1 MEFAK
6 ALAAACH
13 CSTSEANTTSLL
25 NREEGMAL
33 ISYIRNRSEMGLCS
47 HVKSRYGCL
56 KTLCMRC
63 PKDDKCTLPVNP
75 SQNVHVVPAWVR
87 DMLASQCV
95 HPFALCQ
102 PHVGYGNVH

>member
-6 ALAAACH
+6 ALAAVCH
-13 CSTSEANTTSLL
+13 CSTSEANITSLL

-33 ISYIRNRSEMGLCS
+33 ISYIRSRSEMGLYS

-56 KTLCMRC
+56 KTLCKRC

-75 SQNVHVVPAWVR
+75 NQNAHVVPA
-87 DMLASQCV
+87 
-95 HPFALCQ
+95 
-102 PHVGYGNVH
+102 